1 MFSALAENKNNIR
14 DKISAFAALAP
25 VASFSQQSS
34 VKYDDGLK
42 TSLWKTVDE
51 FTKNNIY
58 EFGPTIKLEDFT
70 YLKHVPGMKT
80 IFDAIAET
88 YVATKEI
95 YHYDQLELSKEFQKY
110 DYSLYDEGITNQEK
124 YGQDTPPKLPLD

>member
-1 MFSALAENKNNIR
+1 MIDKIYKLTWKSKISYMGHSQGTSQMFSALAENKNNIR

-25 VASFSQQSS
+25 VASFSQQTS

-70 YLKHVPGMKT
+70 YLKHVPGM
-80 IFDAIAET
+80 
-88 YVATKEI
+88 
-95 YHYDQLELSKEFQKY
+95 
-110 DYSLYDEGITNQEK
+110 
-124 YGQDTPPKLPLD
+124 